1 MIIIGLIGK
10 ERVGKDTFADYICQ
24 KYDFQK
30 YNLAQPIKEIS
41 KIMFGWDD
49 EELNGSNKDEVD
61 TKLGIKPRDF
71 FTWFGTEIGQFA
83 LHQKFPNLQIPD
95 RSIWSQSMDV
105 WIQEQIKVNKD
116 GLIVIPDVRFC
127 HEVDVLNK
135 YNAILINITKSN
147 ISVGQNQKSDN
158 NYQLDEILE
167 KYKIQHQIDNDNTL
181 LNFKK
186 EINKVIFKIQPSLD
200 KTLIQYNELKTNY
213 SIYI

>member
-24 KYDFQK
+24 RYKFQK
-30 YNLAQPIKEIS
+30 YNLAQPIKEIA

-49 EELNGSNKDEVD
+49 EKLNGKLKDEID
-61 TKLGIKPRDF
+61 SNYGIKPRDF

-83 LHQKFPNLQIPD
+83 LHQKFPNLQIPI

-105 WIQEQIKVNKD
+105 WIQEQISLNKN

-127 HEVDVLNK
+127 HEVDVLHK
-135 YNAILINITKSN
+135 YNAVLINITKSN
-147 ISVGQNQKSDN
+147 ISVGQSQKSDN

-167 KYKIQHQIDNDNTL
+167 KYYIHYQINNDSTL
-181 LNFKK
+181 SNFKK
-186 EINKVIFKIQPSLD
+186 EINKLILKIQPNLD
-200 KTLIQYNELKTNY
+200 RTLIQDNELKTNY
-213 SIYI
+213 AMYI

>member
-167 KYKIQHQIDNDNTL
+167 KYKIQHKIDNDNTL

-186 EINKVIFKIQPSLD
+186 EINKVIFKIHPSLD